1 MRSPKI
7 RIVIA
12 GSTGIIGAKI
22 KQFLERQ
29 DYEVHSPTRHELVTE
44 IRRIKPEYVLNCIG
58 AGMDHRK
65 NQSKNE
71 IWTANYEV
79 PIRLVRLSQEL
90 DCKFITIGTLLEKV
104 EGFNSPYIDSKRAFS
119 EFLLTSSEIRLDFAV
134 LQAPIVFGIKPE
146 HALLSEILES
156 SQKHKSVQ
164 LESPYAIRD
173 FIHILDLSRVIEHL
187 IGDKNA
193 GGRVFEV
200 GSGKGYL
207 LSGLCENALRD
218 RVNPPWNFLQNKRTN
233 AFEVIADLT
242 TLESEFNFK
251 VECELEAW
259 LASEIA
265 RLEVGS
271 I

>member
-12 GSTGIIGAKI
+12 GSTGMIGGQI
-22 KQFLERQ
+22 KQYLERQ
-29 DYEVHSPTRHELVTE
+29 DYEVHSPTRHELMAE
-44 IRRIKPEYVLNCIG
+44 IRRIEPEYVLNCIG
-58 AGMDHRK
+58 AGMDYRK
-65 NQSKNE
+65 NQSESE

-79 PIRLVRLSQEL
+79 PMQLVRLAQEL

-104 EGFNSPYIDSKRAFS
+104 KGFDSPYIDSKRAFS
-119 EFLLTSSEIRLDFAV
+119 EFLLTSSEIRPNFSL

-187 IGDKNA
+187 IKDKNA
-193 GGRVFEV
+193 GSRVFEV

-218 RVNPPWNFLQNKRTN
+218 IVNPAWKFLNSKRTN
-233 AFEVIADLT
+233 VFEVIADLT

-251 VECELEAW
+251 VECELESW

-265 RLEVGS
+265 TLEVEG

>member
-1 MRSPKI
+1 MQSPKI

-12 GSTGIIGAKI
+12 GSTGIIGGQI
-22 KQFLERQ
+22 KQFLEKE
-29 DYEVHSPTRHELVTE
+29 DYEVHSPTRHELLTE
-44 IRRIKPEYVLNCIG
+44 IRRIKPECILNCIG
-58 AGMDHRK
+58 AGMDYRK
-65 NQSKNE
+65 NQSESE

-79 PIRLVRLSQEL
+79 PMQLVRLAQEL
-90 DCKFITIGTLLEKV
+90 ECKFITIGTLLEKV
-104 EGFNSPYIDSKRAFS
+104 EGFDSPYIDSKRAFS
-119 EFLLTSSEIRLDFAV
+119 EFLLTSSEVSLDFSV

-156 SQKHKSVQ
+156 SQRHKSVQ

-187 IGDKNA
+187 VKDKKA

-207 LSGLCENALRD
+207 LSRLCENVLRE
-218 RVNPPWNFLQNKRTN
+218 RVNPAWIFLNNKRTN
-233 AFEVIADLT
+233 VFEVIADLT

-251 VECELEAW
+251 VEYDLESW

-265 RLEVGS
+265 RLEVES